1 MPAEGSREPPGITTL
16 NENPLHAALKEWYAR
31 RGDRVEVD
39 VDGYHVDVVRGK
51 LLIEI
56 QTRNFASLKRKLEYF
71 IRSRYPVRLVHPVSR
86 EKWVVRLSEDGQ
98 EVLSRRKSPKRGFYE
113 HVFDELTSF
122 PKFMLI
128 PSFSLEVLLIQ
139 EEEVRRH
146 AQGRRWR
153 RKGWATVERRL
164 LDVVGRQCFREP
176 RDLAALMP
184 SGLPEQFT
192 TLQLASAMGKPRR
205 FGQKMAYC
213 LREMNIIL
221 PVGRQGR
228 SILYARADR
237 PEPAVPE

>member
-1 MPAEGSREPPGITTL
+1 MAHPPKAPHIGLL
-16 NENPLHAALKEWYAR
+16 NEKPLHAALKNWYAEPD
-31 RGDRVEVD
+31 DRFEVA
-39 VDGYHVDVVRGK
+39 VDGFVVDIVRSDT
-51 LLIEI
+51 LIELQAANLSGI
-56 QTRNFASLKRKLEYF
+56 KDKLTSLV
-71 IRSRYPVRLVHPVSR
+71 SRHQVRLVYPIAQ
-86 EKWVVRLSEDGQ
+86 EKWIVKLSDDG
-98 EVLSRRKSPKRGFYE
+98 ESSGKRRKSPKRGRVEDLFT
-113 HVFDELTSF
+113 ELVSF
-122 PKFMLI
+122 PELLLR

>member
-122 PKFMLI
+122 PKFMLM
-128 PSFSLEVLLIQ
+128 PSFSLEVLLVQ
-139 EEEVRRH
+139 EEEVRVACEPR
-146 AQGRRWR
+146 GRWR
-153 RKGWATVERRL
+153 RRYAKLERRL
-164 LDVVGRQCFREP
+164 LDVVGQQLFENPSDFCPMLPEVLPEP
-176 RDLAALMP
+176 FTSRDLAMALGQP
-184 SGLPEQFT
+184 RA
-192 TLQLASAMGKPRR
+192 LA
-205 FGQKMAYC
+205 QKMAYC
-213 LREMNIIL
+213 LREMGAIEA
-221 PVGRQGR
+221 VDRKRAG
-228 SILYARADR
+228 ILYTRT
-237 PEPAVPE
+237 VF